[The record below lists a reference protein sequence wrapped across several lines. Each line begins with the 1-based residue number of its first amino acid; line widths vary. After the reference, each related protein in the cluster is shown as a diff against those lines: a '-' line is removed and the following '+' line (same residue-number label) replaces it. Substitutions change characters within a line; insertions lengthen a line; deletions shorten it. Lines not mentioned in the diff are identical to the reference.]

1 MKGNYN
7 SISKDYRREVY
18 SKTNIFEDDYKLNV
32 GKSYPHKKIKIM
44 IKRLWRLFRIPLL
57 LVAVLLCYIFTET
70 MLGFTVNSLLSIAF
84 IYILDSDFDSKES
97 ELEE

>member
-1 MKGNYN
+1 MW
-7 SISKDYRREVY
+7 
-18 SKTNIFEDDYKLNV
+18 
-32 GKSYPHKKIKIM
+32 GKVTHTQKIKIM

-57 LVAVLLCYIFTET
+57 LVAVLLCYLFTET

-84 IYILDSDFDSKES
+84 IYILNSDFDSKDS